1 MQETRDNEEAN
12 RAEES
17 RKRHNEKI
25 KNSRSRSVA
34 GRGVRSAG
42 AFTKPPFT
50 SNCRTCGPGGL
61 QGLTGPRLFQRGA
74 LGAQDREAVLVG
86 DGTVLGRR
94 AATGWVGASCHA
106 AAPGIW

>member
-34 GRGVRSAG
+34 GRGVGSAG

-50 SNCRTCGPGGL
+50 SNCRTFVSGGL
-61 QGLTGPRLFQRGA
+61 QGLKGQRLFQRGA
-74 LGAQDREAVLVG
+74 FGAQDREAVLVR

-94 AATGWVGASCHA
+94 AETGWVGASRHA